1 MSVTDGLPPAER
13 RRAMSA
19 LVIAISISVLDSA
32 IANIALPAIAKELM
46 VSPSASVWVV
56 NAYQLAVTV
65 SLLPLSSLGD
75 IYGYRRVYLGG
86 LVLFTLASIACGMST
101 SLPMLVG
108 ARMLQ
113 GVGAAGIMSVN
124 TALVRFIYP
133 RAQLGR
139 GVGTTAL
146 TVATSAAAGPT
157 IAAAILAVAPWQM
170 LFLVNAPFGA
180 LALWL
185 ALRSLP
191 KTPLSGHR
199 FDLASAGLNATSF
212 GLLFLGVDGLG
223 HGEGVQ
229 WVALELIGAAAVG
242 YVFVRRQL
250 VLAAPMLPVDL
261 FRLPI
266 FALSVVTSI
275 CSYAAQTLAY
285 LALPFYFQY
294 VGGQSQV
301 RTGLL
306 MTPWPAIVMLVAPIA
321 GRLSDRYPAGLLGG
335 CGLAVLSAGLLLM
348 MGAPAD
354 AGGIGIAL
362 RMLVCGIGFGFFQS
376 PNNRAL
382 IASAPPERS
391 GAGSGMLSTARLV
404 GQTTGGVLVAL
415 VFALSGNGVAGVSRG
430 VTVAMGIAA
439 GFAAVA
445 CVVSFLRLRR
455 SQSG

>member
-170 LFLVNAPFGA
+170 LFLVHAPF
-180 LALWL
+180 
-185 ALRSLP
+185 R
-191 KTPLSGHR
+191 
-199 FDLASAGLNATSF
+199 
-212 GLLFLGVDGLG
+212 
-223 HGEGVQ
+223 
-229 WVALELIGAAAVG
+229 AVG
-242 YVFVRRQL
+242 GAW
-250 VLAAPMLPVDL
+250 AA
-261 FRLPI
+261 
-266 FALSVVTSI
+266 
-275 CSYAAQTLAY
+275 
-285 LALPFYFQY
+285 
-294 VGGQSQV
+294 
-301 RTGLL
+301 
-306 MTPWPAIVMLVAPIA
+306 
-321 GRLSDRYPAGLLGG
+321 
-335 CGLAVLSAGLLLM
+335 
-348 MGAPAD
+348 GAP
-354 AGGIGIAL
+354 
-362 RMLVCGIGFGFFQS
+362 
-376 PNNRAL
+376 PNPPRARP
-382 IASAPPERS
+382 SSRS
-391 GAGSGMLSTARLV
+391 GQRRAERHQLRPAVPRRRWARPW
-404 GQTTGGVLVAL
+404 
-415 VFALSGNGVAGVSRG
+415 RG
-430 VTVAMGIAA
+430 P
-439 GFAAVA
+439 
-445 CVVSFLRLRR
+445 
-455 SQSG
+455 